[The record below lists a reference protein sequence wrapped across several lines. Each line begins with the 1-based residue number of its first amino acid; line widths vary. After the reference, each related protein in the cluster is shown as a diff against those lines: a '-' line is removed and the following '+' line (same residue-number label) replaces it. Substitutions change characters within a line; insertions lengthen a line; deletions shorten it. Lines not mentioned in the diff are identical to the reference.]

1 MKFVVYALLSG
12 IGLSTVI
19 APFALRLLRSIR
31 ASQPIYSYVGQHEN
45 KKGTPTMGGIVFI
58 VPLLILYAAFG
69 LYEYASANIFVL
81 SVSAYAVIG
90 FLDDFIKVRFNDN
103 RGLRPYQ
110 KIIGQLLVAIGVSF
124 LAYYSRSVGSS
135 VYIPVADIYVDL
147 GWWYVPFTVLVYV
160 AATNAVNLTDGLDG
174 LSASSSTAYL
184 GIFEIIILIAY
195 IRAEEYGDV
204 IWASEY
210 TGLAMVTAILIGA
223 LSVFLVLNTNKA
235 LVFMGDTGSLALG
248 AAVASVGVATR
259 MSVLI
264 PVVGAVFV
272 WSALS
277 VILQVA
283 VYKSTKKRIFL
294 MAPFHHHLELK
305 GFSEAKISFLYALI
319 TVVSGLIA
327 ILII

>member
-1 MKFVVYALLSG
+1 M
-12 IGLSTVI
+12 I
-19 APFALRLLRSIR
+19 APLSLKILRSIR
-31 ASQPIYSYVGQHEN
+31 AGQPIYSYVGQHEG

-58 VPLLILYAAFG
+58 LPLLILYAAFG
-69 LYEYASANIFVL
+69 LYEYASVNVFVL

-103 RGLRPYQ
+103 QGLKPYQ
-110 KIIGQLLVAIGVSF
+110 KIIGQLLVAIGVAF
-124 LAYYSRSVGSS
+124 LAYYSRSIGSAL
-135 VYIPVADIYVDL
+135 YIPVADVYIEL
-147 GWWYVPFTVLVYV
+147 GWWYVPFTALVYV

-174 LSASSSTAYL
+174 LSASSSITYL

-195 IRAEEYGDV
+195 RGALDGGDV
-204 IWASEY
+204 FMSAEY
-210 TGLAMVTAILIGA
+210 KGLATVTALLIGA
-223 LSVFLVLNTNKA
+223 LGVFLVLNTNRA

-259 MSVLI
+259 TTVLI
-264 PVVGAVFV
+264 PLVGAVFV
-272 WSALS
+272 WSAVS

-283 VYKSTKKRIFL
+283 VYKLTKKRIFL

-319 TVVSGLIA
+319 TFTSGLVA
-327 ILII
+327 ILIL